1 MCAAMIT
8 PGATLT
14 PVPDTSPDPFDG
26 IAETFADHRA
36 QEASLAASARSWQP
50 ETATA
55 MDLGDLDTVTPLEGD
70 QIGTTYARLAALSQ
84 QRIRVLSAQ
93 LREQYA
99 THGMAAFVRDRLVYN
114 PATQEVEV
122 AGEEPTG
129 LARQEFAERQELR
142 TLLTT
147 AVRLKLEVQSAAA
160 RTQHAQRMAALA
172 QSMAELMGLDWADET
187 TRRLA
192 QRAVLQ
198 AEARV
203 SGRT

>member
-1 MCAAMIT
+1 M
-8 PGATLT
+8 TLLRLGYPH
-14 PVPDTSPDPFDG
+14 PVPDTPRDPFDG
-26 IAETFADHRA
+26 IAQTFAHHRA
-36 QEASLAASARSWQP
+36 QEAALTASARAWAP
-50 ETATA
+50 PTAEG
-55 MDLGDLDTVTPLEGD
+55 MDLGDFDTVAPLEGAE
-70 QIGTTYARLAALSQ
+70 IGNTYARLAALSQ
-84 QRIRVLSAQ
+84 QRLRVLSAQ

-99 THGMAAFVRDRLVYN
+99 THGMAAFVRDRLIYN

-122 AGEEPTG
+122 AGEEPTA

-160 RTQHAQRMAALA
+160 RQQHAQRMAALA
-172 QSMAELMGLDWADET
+172 QSMAEMLGLDWADEA